1 MAGTITTALSNAFK
15 VELLK
20 GTHDFDTSGGSISY
34 QWTATD
40 TDTAGIILGEFEVV
54 NSSGLKETFPNSEPF
69 RVVIRPDFF

>member
-34 QWTATD
+34 QGTATD
-40 TDTAGIILGEFEVV
+40 TDTAGIFLGEFEM
-54 NSSGLKETFPNSEPF
+54 
-69 RVVIRPDFF
+69 VIRLDCLTSALLGQI